1 MFVVMVVL
9 AIAIVIVHVVDVI
22 ANVALMLIIIAQIV
36 ENCQEREILVMNYV
50 LVVPL
55 VCVNRQVLNQIYKQI
70 ILFFINILIMNK
82 YYTYIYIYKF

>member
-9 AIAIVIVHVVDVI
+9 AIAIVIVHVVDAI

-36 ENCQEREILVMNYV
+36 ENCQELEILVMNYV

-82 YYTYIYIYKF
+82 YYIYIYIYKF